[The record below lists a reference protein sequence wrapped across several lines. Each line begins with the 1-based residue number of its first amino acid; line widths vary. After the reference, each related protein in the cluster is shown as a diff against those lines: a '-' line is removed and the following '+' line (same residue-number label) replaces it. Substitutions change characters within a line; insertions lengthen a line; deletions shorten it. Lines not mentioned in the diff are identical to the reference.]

1 MERIQIAIAKARAAR
16 EGRTE
21 TRAAPPAAPRR
32 AAPAASQDAVREA
45 WEAIPLMDLRPARLR
60 RHRVLS
66 FESGQ
71 EGAEFDRLRTR
82 MLQRMK
88 PGGWRRVAVVSP
100 SAQNGKSTLAA
111 NLALSLARRSHLR
124 TMLIELDLRRPGM
137 SPILGLPQG
146 LDVTKVLSG
155 EGTLPDHAVRL
166 RENLIVA
173 PALPM
178 RTGSAE
184 FLQDPDTAVALD
196 ELTEAYD
203 PSVVLFDMPPMGAG
217 DDVIGFLANVDCAL
231 IVAAAGVTTMKEID
245 LCEREVAERTEVLG
259 LVLNKCRF
267 EGKTEEYYDYY

>member
-1 MERIQIAIAKARAAR
+1 
-16 EGRTE
+16 
-21 TRAAPPAAPRR
+21 
-32 AAPAASQDAVREA
+32 
-45 WEAIPLMDLRPARLR
+45 MDLRPGRLR
-60 RHRVLS
+60 RRRVLS

-100 SAQNGKSTLAA
+100 SAQNGKSTVSA
-111 NLALSLARRSHLR
+111 NLALSLARQTHLR